1 MSTSDSTKSRNR
13 SRTKELEELWEQG
26 EIGPSS
32 IDASFI
38 DTLTPRELGEVGEL
52 LAMSYLEER
61 GYTVLEHHY
70 RCPDGEADLIV
81 LDEADG
87 YIVLVEVKTRR
98 TSSGD
103 GSDLC
108 PEEAVDAKKQKRYK
122 RIARHYACEQSPVYA
137 LRFDVISII
146 VRCGCVAE
154 LIHLHDAFDW
164 EVGR

>member
-1 MSTSDSTKSRNR
+1 MSTSNSSKSHKR

-26 EIGPSS
+26 EIGPGS
-32 IDASFI
+32 IDPSFI

-81 LDEADG
+81 LDETDG

-98 TSSGD
+98 ASSGD
-103 GSDLC
+103 NDGLC
-108 PEEAVDAKKQKRYK
+108 PEEAVDARKQKRYK
-122 RIARHYACEQSPVYA
+122 RIAQYYAYDQSPIYA
-137 LRFDVISII
+137 LRFDVISIV

-164 EVGR
+164 EVER